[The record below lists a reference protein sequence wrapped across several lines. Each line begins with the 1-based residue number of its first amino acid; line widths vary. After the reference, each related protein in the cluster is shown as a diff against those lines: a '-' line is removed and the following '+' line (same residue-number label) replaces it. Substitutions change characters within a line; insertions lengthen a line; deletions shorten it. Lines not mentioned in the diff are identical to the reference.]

1 MNVVKTVVVD
11 DKDGKGKRIKRKF
24 ILQTDG
30 TQTIF
35 REHVLS
41 GYQPIPLPEGTEVI
55 FKKPKDGR
63 IAIPYIRK
71 IK

>member
-1 MNVVKTVVVD
+1 MNAVKIVGVD
-11 DKDGKGKRIKRKF
+11 DKDSKGKRIKRRF
-24 ILQTDG
+24 ILQTNGAD
-30 TQTIF
+30 TVF

-41 GYQPIPLPEGTEVI
+41 GFQPIPLPKGTEVI

>member
-1 MNVVKTVVVD
+1 MNAVKIVLVD
-11 DKDGKGKRIKRKF
+11 DKDGKGKRIKRRF
-24 ILQTDG
+24 ILQTNGRD
-30 TQTIF
+30 TVF

-41 GYQPIPLPEGTEVI
+41 GFQPIPLPEGTEVI